1 MIRANNRHTIGALLG
16 VGLAALLIWGLDDK
30 RQEAEDELHKT
41 YYHNEGK
48 VFGTYYN
55 IRYEATEDLKDSIH
69 AAFEAF
75 DASLSMFNPHSI
87 LSAINDNRDTTTNA
101 FFEAMWAEAEDVY
114 TLSGGAFDITVAP
127 LVNYW
132 GFGRKEKMPK
142 ADPSQKGREIDS
154 IRRFVGFDK
163 VELMNHRVYKSD
175 PRVQIDGGAVAKG
188 QACDVIAELL
198 RQNGCKNYLVDIGGE
213 VVAKGKNA
221 KGAPWHIGI
230 TKPNINN
237 EGAQEELQE
246 ILEVTDICMATSG
259 NYRNFYY
266 DGDVRRSHTIDPRT
280 GYPVQHSVLSATVIS
295 SRCMRSDALATACMV
310 LGQKEA
316 LAMIE
321 QARDAACLLI
331 VAQGD
336 SLVTV
341 VSEKWKERINGLT
354 D

>member
-1 MIRANNRHTIGALLG
+1 MIKANNRHTIGALLG

-30 RQEAEDELHKT
+30 SQESSAESRA

-75 DASLSMFNPHSI
+75 DASLSLFNPHSI
-87 LSAINDNRDTTTNA
+87 LSAINANRDTTTNA
-101 FFEAMWAEAEDVY
+101 FFEAMWAEAEEVY
-114 TLSGGAFDITVAP
+114 TLSEGAFDITVAP

-132 GFGRKEKMPK
+132 GFGNTSRYRDTEK
-142 ADPSQKGREIDS
+142 SIHREIDS
-154 IRRFVGFDK
+154 IRQFVGFDK
-163 VELMNHRVYKSD
+163 VKLIDHHVYKSD

-198 RQNGCKNYLVDIGGE
+198 HRNGCENYLVDIGGE
-213 VVAKGKNA
+213 VVAKGKSA
-221 KGAPWHIGI
+221 KGEPWHIGI

-246 ILEVTDICMATSG
+246 ILAVTNISMATSG

-266 DGDVRRSHTIDPRT
+266 DGDVRRSHTIDPHT
-280 GYPVQHSVLSATVIS
+280 GMPVQHSVLSATVV
-295 SRCMRSDALATACMV
+295 SRSCMRSDALATACMV
-310 LGQKEA
+310 LGEEGA

-321 QARDAACLLI
+321 RAGDAACLLI
-331 VAQGD
+331 VARGD

-341 VSEKWKERINGLT
+341 CSPNWEERINGLG

>member
-30 RQEAEDELHKT
+30 SQESRAESRE

-132 GFGRKEKMPK
+132 GFGNTSRYRDTEK
-142 ADPSQKGREIDS
+142 SIHREIDS

-163 VELMNHRVYKSD
+163 VELIDHRVYKSD

-198 RQNGCKNYLVDIGGE
+198 RHNGCENYLVDIGGE

-237 EGAQEELQE
+237 EGAQDELQE
-246 ILEVTDICMATSG
+246 ILEVTDIAMATSG

-341 VSEKWKERINGLT
+341 VSERWKERINGLT